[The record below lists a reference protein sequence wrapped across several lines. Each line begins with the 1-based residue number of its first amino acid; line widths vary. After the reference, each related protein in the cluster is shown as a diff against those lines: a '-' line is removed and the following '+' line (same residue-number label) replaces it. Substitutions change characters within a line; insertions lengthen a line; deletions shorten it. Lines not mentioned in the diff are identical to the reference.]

1 MNQPSQAAA
10 RASGSS
16 FYRGMRILP
25 RAEREA
31 MFEIYSF
38 CRAVDDI
45 ADDPGPREPRREELQ
60 AWRADIDAIYAGTPP
75 PQLAGLAQAVKQFN
89 LRREDFMAV
98 IDGMAMDVR
107 ADIDAIYAGTP
118 PPQLAGLAQAVKQFN
133 LRREDFMAVIDGMAM
148 DVDAD
153 IRAPDRATLDLYCDR
168 VACAVGRLSVRV
180 FGMAPDAGLALA
192 RHLGRALQLTNI
204 LRDLDED
211 AAMGRLYLPREALRE
226 AGIIS
231 TDPAAVLANPMLGAA
246 CDTVVTLAREHF
258 QEASAIMAWS
268 PRRVVRAPR
277 IMGDAYRAILDK
289 LVARGFAP
297 PRAPVRHSKLHLLLI
312 VARNLV

>member
-1 MNQPSQAAA
+1 MNKPSVAAE
-10 RASGSS
+10 RASRSS

-25 RAEREA
+25 RAQREA

-45 ADDPGPREPRREELQ
+45 ADDPGPRDGRRAQ
-60 AWRADIDAIYAGTPP
+60 IAQWRTDIDAVYRGAAPDG
-75 PQLAGLAQAVKQFN
+75 LAGLAQAVRTFSLQ
-89 LRREDFMAV
+89 REEFIAI
-98 IDGMAMDVR
+98 IDGMEMDV
-107 ADIDAIYAGTP
+107 
-118 PPQLAGLAQAVKQFN
+118 V
-133 LRREDFMAVIDGMAM
+133 
-148 DVDAD
+148 AD

-180 FGMAPDAGLALA
+180 FGMPHDAGLALA

-211 AAMGRLYLPREALRE
+211 AAMGRLYLPRDALQ
-226 AGIIS
+226 AASIAS
-231 TDPAAVLANPMLGAA
+231 TEPGEVVAHPAIAQACAPIVALAEGEFRNA
-246 CDTVVTLAREHF
+246 
-258 QEASAIMAWS
+258 QAIMAAN

-277 IMGDAYRAILDK
+277 IMGEAYHIILEK
-289 LVARGFAP
+289 LVGRGFVA
-297 PRAPVRHSKLHLLLI
+297 PRAPVKLPKARLLLI

>member
-1 MNQPSQAAA
+1 VSQPSQAAA

-45 ADDPGPREPRREELQ
+45 ADDPSAREPRRGQLQ
-60 AWRADIDAIYAGTPP
+60 AWRADIDALYAGSP
-75 PQLAGLAQAVKQFN
+75 PQHLACLAQAVKQFN
-89 LRREDFMAV
+89 LKREDF
-98 IDGMAMDVR
+98 
-107 ADIDAIYAGTP
+107 
-118 PPQLAGLAQAVKQFN
+118 L
-133 LRREDFMAVIDGMAM
+133 AVIDGMAM

-153 IRAPDRATLDLYCDR
+153 IRAPDQATLDLYCDR

-192 RHLGRALQLTNI
+192 HHLGNALQLTNI

-211 AAMGRLYLPREALRE
+211 AAMGRLYLPREALRDV
-226 AGIIS
+226 GVIG
-231 TDPAAVLANPMLGAA
+231 TDPATVLANPMLGAA
-246 CDTVVTLAREHF
+246 CDTVVALARRHF
-258 QEASAIMAWS
+258 QEARAIMARA

-277 IMGDAYRAILDK
+277 IMSDAYRAILDK

-297 PRAPVRHSKLHLLLI
+297 PRKPVRHSKLHLLLV